1 MKERKCLQCGGN
13 RFKEL
18 KGGLRKCLYCGTTV
32 QYEFRKAE
40 KQVVEQPRE
49 HYLTIISQGVFLIM
63 DAKVNVEI
71 NGISSGRFSLRD
83 GFVVKVPTT
92 KIMVVRNDFLL
103 RLVCQHADDAF
114 TKTVDGRE
122 QPLSFSSAR
131 CQHHMG
137 SRLQILL
144 VLHVFHVAVFPVRLL
159 HDTALQG
166 FRIII

>member
-1 MKERKCLQCGGN
+1 MNNQYFVMKERKCLQCGGN

-92 KIMVVRNDFLL
+92 KIMVV
-103 RLVCQHADDAF
+103 
-114 TKTVDGRE
+114 T
-122 QPLSFSSAR
+122 LSFAFCS
-131 CQHHMG
+131 QTYN
-137 SRLQILL
+137 L
-144 VLHVFHVAVFPVRLL
+144 VLDDSQHDYELHGSYSRMTGWFKDSNRL
-159 HDTALQG
+159 
-166 FRIII
+166 FKV

>member
-1 MKERKCLQCGGN
+1 MNNQYFVMKERKCLQCGGN

-92 KIMVVRNDFLL
+92 KIMVV
-103 RLVCQHADDAF
+103 
-114 TKTVDGRE
+114 T
-122 QPLSFSSAR
+122 LSFAFCS
-131 CQHHMG
+131 QTYN
-137 SRLQILL
+137 L
-144 VLHVFHVAVFPVRLL
+144 VLDDSQHDYELHVSYSRMSGWFKDSYHLFKV
-159 HDTALQG
+159 
-166 FRIII
+166 